1 MQELTVLPSAPAAPP
16 SLTVL
21 SPEVR
26 IGGPLGARGDASAP
40 ARPDW
45 LKVRAP
51 GGPNYRHL
59 KELVSDL
66 RLHTVCE
73 SARCPNIG
81 DCWERRSAT
90 FMILGDICT
99 RACGFCAIKTGR
111 PEKLDREEP
120 ERVAEAVAH
129 LGLRFAVITSVNR
142 DELDDGGAEIFA
154 ETIRAIRRR
163 SPGTGIEVLIPDFEG
178 NWDAL
183 QQVMEA
189 RPDILNHNMES
200 IDRLYKKVRPQAKY
214 WRSIE
219 LLRRAKEMDPTVIT
233 KTGMMLGVGEELDE
247 IRTSMA
253 HLREVEVDVLT
264 LGQYLRPTLK
274 HIPVIRYVSPAEFLQ
289 LKEDGLAMGF
299 KHVESGALVRSS
311 FHADQQVPADSLL
324 SIEQARQAATVTRQ
338 W

>member
-1 MQELTVLPSAPAAPP
+1 MLDTPRPI
-16 SLTVL
+16 SLNVIQ
-21 SPEVR
+21 PEVR
-26 IGGPLGARGDASAP
+26 IGGPLGGP

-51 GGPNYRHL
+51 VGPNYQDL
-59 KELVSDL
+59 KRLVADL

-111 PEKLDREEP
+111 PMGLDREEP
-120 ERVAEAVAH
+120 ERVAEAVAY

-154 ETIRAIRRR
+154 ETISAIRRR

-183 QQVMEA
+183 AAVLDA
-189 RPDILNHNMES
+189 RPDILNHNIET
-200 IDRLYKKVRPQAKY
+200 IERLYRIVRPQAKY
-214 WRSIE
+214 RRSIE
-219 LLRRAKEMDPTVIT
+219 LLGRAKDMAPDIIT
-233 KTGMMLGVGEELDE
+233 KSGMMLGVGEELDE
-247 IRTSMA
+247 TRQAMRD
-253 HLREVEVDVLT
+253 LREVDCDVLT
-264 LGQYLRPTLK
+264 LGQYLRPSPK
-274 HIPVIRYVSPAEFLQ
+274 HIPVIRYVAPEEFAA
-289 LKEDGLAMGF
+289 LKRDGLEMGF
-299 KHVESGALVRSS
+299 RHVESGPLVRSS
-311 FHADQQVPADSLL
+311 YHADEQVPG
-324 SIEQARQAATVTRQ
+324 ER
-338 W
+338 

>member
-1 MQELTVLPSAPAAPP
+1 MTEFNILPSSPTPRAGGCGSAA
-16 SLTVL
+16 
-21 SPEVR
+21 PEVR
-26 IGGPLGARGDASAP
+26 IGGPLVSGP
-40 ARPDW
+40 LRPDW

-51 GGPNYRHL
+51 VGPNYNDL
-59 KELVSDL
+59 KSLVSNL

-120 ERVAEAVAH
+120 ERVAEAVAY
-129 LGLRFAVITSVNR
+129 LNLRFAVITSVNR

-163 SPGTGIEVLIPDFEG
+163 SPQTGIEVLIPDFEG

-183 QQVMEA
+183 QAVVDA

-200 IDRLYKKVRPQAKY
+200 IERLYKKVRPQAKY
-214 WRSIE
+214 WRSLE
-219 LLRRAKEMDPTVIT
+219 LLRRAREMAPDMVT
-233 KTGMMLGVGEELDE
+233 KSGMMLGVGEELDE
-247 IRTSMA
+247 IRTAMR
-253 HLREVEVDVLT
+253 HLRDVDCDVLT
-264 LGQYLRPTLK
+264 LGQYLRPSAK
-274 HIPVIRYVSPAEFLQ
+274 HIPLVRYVSPAEFHQ

-299 KHVESGALVRSS
+299 KHVESGPLVRSS
-311 FHADQQVPADSLL
+311 YHADEQVPA
-324 SIEQARQAATVTRQ
+324 EAAARLPQPLP
-338 W
+338 

>member
-1 MQELTVLPSAPAAPP
+1 MPTDLPVLQPQ
-16 SLTVL
+16 
-21 SPEVR
+21 VR
-26 IGGPLGARGDASAP
+26 IGGPLTAQGP

-45 LKVRAP
+45 LRVRAP
-51 GGPNYRHL
+51 MGPNYTDLTR
-59 KELVSDL
+59 LVDDL
-66 RLHTVCE
+66 RLHTVCQ

-120 ERVAEAVAH
+120 ERVAEAVAY
-129 LGLRFAVITSVNR
+129 LNLRFAVITSVNR

-163 SPGTGIEVLIPDFEG
+163 SPQTGIEVLIPDFEG

-183 QQVMEA
+183 QAVVDA

-200 IDRLYKKVRPQAKY
+200 IERLYKKVRPQAKY
-214 WRSIE
+214 WRSLE
-219 LLRRAKEMDPTVIT
+219 LLRRAREMAPDMVT
-233 KTGMMLGVGEELDE
+233 KSGMMLGVGEELDE
-247 IRTSMA
+247 IRTAMR
-253 HLREVEVDVLT
+253 HLRDVDCDVLT
-264 LGQYLRPTLK
+264 LGQYLRPSAK
-274 HIPVIRYVSPAEFLQ
+274 HIPLVRYVSPAEFHQ

-299 KHVESGALVRSS
+299 KHVESGPLVRSS
-311 FHADQQVPADSLL
+311 YHADEQVPA
-324 SIEQARQAATVTRQ
+324 EAAARLPQPLP
-338 W
+338 

>member
-1 MQELTVLPSAPAAPP
+1 MNELTVLPSSP
-16 SLTVL
+16 S
-21 SPEVR
+21 SGGCSAGRSEVR
-26 IGGPLGARGDASAP
+26 IGGPLTNSGP

-45 LKVRAP
+45 LRVRAP
-51 GGPNYRHL
+51 MGPNYRN
-59 KELVSDL
+59 LVQLVEDL
-66 RLHTVCE
+66 RLHTVCQ

-111 PEKLDREEP
+111 PLPLDREEP

-154 ETIRAIRRR
+154 ATIRAIRRR

-183 QQVMEA
+183 AAVIDA
-189 RPDILNHNMES
+189 RPDILNHNIES
-200 IDRLYKKVRPQAKY
+200 IERLYKIVRPQAKY
-214 WRSIE
+214 WRSLE
-219 LLRRAKEMDPTVIT
+219 LLRRAKEMAPDIVT
-233 KTGMMLGVGEELDE
+233 KSGMMLGVGEELDE
-247 IRTSMA
+247 TREAMR
-253 HLREVEVDVLT
+253 HLREVDCDVLT
-264 LGQYLRPTLK
+264 LGQYLRPSVK
-274 HIPVIRYVSPAEFLQ
+274 HIPVVRYVTPEEFAQ

-299 KHVESGALVRSS
+299 KHVESGPLVRSS
-311 FHADQQVPADSLL
+311 YHADEQVPEPLAG
-324 SIEQARQAATVTRQ
+324 
-338 W
+338 